1 MCLVASPLNESEAR
15 VDLVLIETNWRENIF
30 LQIKQ
35 YLTKRTISW
44 FPKDITLSNLKVWAK
59 SIFSCLPLILNF
71 VWFLRTSTLNGD
83 CKTGWLQIT
92 VTWFSTSVSSSADRR
107 FDANVKC
114 PTGRAYG
121 PHFGSNS
128 PLYGAWRESNAR
140 GLPGGDGRFWNWLVH
155 KCRQWPL
162 PDEFLVISRGQ
173 RSFNLY
179 LIDFI

>member
-92 VTWFSTSVSSSADRR
+92 VTWFSTSVSFFVRWQTFWRERQMPHRAGLRASFWVKFPTVRSLTW
-107 FDANVKC
+107 VKC
-114 PTGRAYG
+114 PGI
-121 PHFGSNS
+121 
-128 PLYGAWRESNAR
+128 AR
-140 GLPGGDGRFWNWLVH
+140 GGWAILELTGT
-155 KCRQWPL
+155 
-162 PDEFLVISRGQ
+162 
-173 RSFNLY
+173 
-179 LIDFI
+179 